1 MGCNLVKNGRI
12 VVLDTMKG
20 ACLKYAA
27 NGGINLSKRRIKKQ
41 QRQLE
46 DCIKLL
52 LLLVALASFK
62 LTQNL
67 YVTGMSV
74 GAVLILIIV
83 LAVLKNN
90 KEKERLRNS
99 GIEDIDKMEGIQFEH
114 YLKELY
120 LSRGYAAEVSSASGD
135 YGADLLLKKDGKKI
149 VVQAKRYSKVVGIKA
164 VQEVMGAKSYY
175 QADAAWV
182 VSNNYFTKAARG
194 LADKGQVLLVDRDE
208 LVDYILLLNPGSEKP
223 VPPKLIHPNT
233 SNFNETCSRCG
244 SPMIV
249 RKGKRGEFLG
259 CSSFPKCRNTMDL
272 SI

>member
-1 MGCNLVKNGRI
+1 MKNGRI
-12 VVLDTMKG
+12 IVLVDMKG
-20 ACLKYAA
+20 ACLKYVS
-27 NGGINLSKRRIKKQ
+27 NGGIYLSKKRTKKQ

-46 DCIKLL
+46 DGIKLL
-52 LLLVALASFK
+52 LILVAMASFK

-67 YVTGMSV
+67 YATGVSV
-74 GAVLILIIV
+74 GAVLLLMIV
-83 LAVLKNN
+83 LAVLKN
-90 KEKERLRNS
+90 KKKIERLRNS
-99 GIEDIDKMEGIQFEH
+99 GIEDIDKMDGIQFEH

-120 LSRGYAAEVSSASGD
+120 ISRGYAAEVTSASGD
-135 YGADLLLKKDGKKI
+135 FGADLLLKKDGKKI
-149 VVQAKRYSKVVGIKA
+149 VVQAKRYSKDVGIIA

-175 QADAAWV
+175 QADEAWV

-208 LVDYILLLNPGSEKP
+208 LVEYILLLNPGSATQ
-223 VPPKLIHPNT
+223 VPSKMIQ
-233 SNFNETCSRCG
+233 SKSSSFNGTCSKCG